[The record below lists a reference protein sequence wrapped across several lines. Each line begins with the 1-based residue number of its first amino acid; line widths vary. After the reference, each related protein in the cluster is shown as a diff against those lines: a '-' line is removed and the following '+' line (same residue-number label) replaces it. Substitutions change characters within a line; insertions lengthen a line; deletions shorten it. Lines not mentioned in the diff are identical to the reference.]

1 MSNDSNYDVAV
12 EQNMVVSFLYSGLLN
27 ATISGDDIWLLDTVK
42 VCIHGAIFVTT
53 FFLTYLIVVTVCHT
67 AELRRN
73 VRFILLCH
81 HCACVTSFN
90 AVGTVLHGLRA
101 LRLPISRLT
110 CWLLFDFQVA
120 LGRGMGITL
129 TLMAINT
136 CLSILRPLHYP
147 KLVRRIRASVIAL
160 AWFVALLN
168 PVLFTVL
175 ACAQSSWAYVVALD
189 PVCSTTLESPASRF
203 SSLALVA
210 FLILLIMTSYVLIY
224 MEGCRAGHFSRSN
237 SYGRRTILIHML
249 QMILYLLPLVP
260 IIARLKHNMAATVTN
275 YVVFLVGQGLSPVV
289 YGLRSRELRKQLPR
303 FLPRW
308 TKVFQ
313 TSSGITD
320 CSTWVSDLLEYNV
333 TLERT
338 GAVALS

>member
-1 MSNDSNYDVAV
+1 MSNDSNYEVAV
-12 EQNMVVSFLYSGLLN
+12 EQNTGLLN
-27 ATISGDDIWLLDTVK
+27 ATISGGDIGLLDTVK
-42 VCIHGAIFVTT
+42 VCVHGGIFLIT
-53 FFLTYLIVVTVCHT
+53 FLLTYLIVVTVFHT
-67 AELRRN
+67 VELRRN
-73 VRFILLCH
+73 VRFVLLCQ

-90 AVGTVLHGLRA
+90 AVGTILHGLRA
-101 LRLPISRLT
+101 LRVPINRLT
-110 CWLLFDFQVA
+110 CWVLFDFQVA

-129 TLMAINT
+129 TLMALNT

-147 KLVRRIRASVIAL
+147 ALVRRIRSSVMTL

-175 ACAQSSWAYVVALD
+175 ACAQSSWAYVVELD

-203 SSLALVA
+203 SSLALVV
-210 FLILLIMTSYVLIY
+210 FLVLLIMTSYVLIY

-237 SYGRRTILIHML
+237 SSGRRTILIHML

-260 IIARLKHNMAATVTN
+260 IITRWKHNMAATVTN
-275 YVVFLVGQGLSPVV
+275 FVVLLVGQALSPVV
-289 YGLRSRELRKQLPR
+289 YGLRCQELREQLPY

-313 TSSGITD
+313 TCSDTTD
-320 CSTWVSDLLEYNV
+320 CSSTETPTQHWNCNDLQN
-333 TLERT
+333 RD
-338 GAVALS
+338 